1 MSKFIINREVID
13 TLVDAEMQSVKGM
26 RKPHLFQLVRDLLEE
41 RVMEM
46 SDEAIYDYYNELILG
61 KI

>member
-26 RKPHLFQLVRDLLEE
+26 RKPYLFQLVRDLLEE